1 MEKKYLIK
9 SILIRIICILLLLF
23 SIRIWRINIDYYIGQ
38 KEFFDSNKAKQ
49 DYFDSKKEA
58 LKPEVQYVDNIYMGS
73 AEEYVSDRG
82 DYYNISFATKNQHFM
97 RNFSY
102 IDIDLNTF
110 FKDKYSNPKII
121 NNIELLKEIDTEL
134 KENYGKR
141 GLLRKYNEKYFEN
154 GSLLLYYYEGD
165 NSYICDVFSI
175 VKKINE
181 TKVAVEQTCIEGNLN
196 NIYKSSNAVIVYLE
210 MAKMPDDT
218 EIETIVNKVEP
229 KIKNGCY
236 AKYYQ
241 LKY

>member
-9 SILIRIICILLLLF
+9 SILIRIICIFLLLF
-23 SIRIWRINIDYYIGQ
+23 SIRIWRINIDYYIGR
-38 KEFFDSNKAKQ
+38 KKLLDSNKAEQ
-49 DYFDSKKEA
+49 DYIASKNEA
-58 LKPEVQYVDNIYMGS
+58 LKLEVQYVNNIYMGK
-73 AEEYVSDRG
+73 AEDYVSDRG
-82 DYYNISFATKNQHFM
+82 DYYNISTATKNQHFM

-110 FKDKYSNPKII
+110 FRDKYSNPKII
-121 NNIELLKEIDTEL
+121 NNIEPLKEIDKEL
-134 KENYGKR
+134 KENYGR
-141 GLLRKYNEKYFEN
+141 IGLLRKYNEEYFEN

-165 NSYICDVFSI
+165 NSYISDVFSI

-196 NIYKSSNAVIVYLE
+196 NTYKSSNAVIVYFE

-229 KIKNGCY
+229 KIKNDCY